1 MATAT
6 KPDRLHFTG
15 NDDADALIAQEPFA
29 LLVGFALDQ
38 QVPVQTAFTGPL
50 KVKQRLGTIDPRAI
64 ASTDPAQLEAAF
76 REKPAVHRFPG
87 TMAQRVQDL
96 ARKIADD
103 YDGAAE
109 RVWTD
114 ARDGADL
121 KARLSSLPGFGD
133 MKVRAMLGVLS
144 KRFGVQLEG
153 MDEVAPKHPT
163 LGDVDSAETLA
174 EYQAKKRAHK
184 AEMRAQKG
192 SS

>member
-1 MATAT
+1 MATLT

-15 NDDADALIAQEPFA
+15 NDDADALIARDPFA

-38 QVPVQTAFTGPL
+38 QVPVSTAFSGPL
-50 KVKQRLGTIDPRAI
+50 KIEQRLGTLDPRAI
-64 ASTDPAQLEAAF
+64 ASTDPAKLEAAF

-96 ARKIADD
+96 ARVIADD
-103 YDGAAE
+103 YDGGAE
-109 RVWTD
+109 RIWTQ
-114 ARDGADL
+114 AQNGQDL
-121 KARLSSLPGFGD
+121 KTRLASLPGFGD

-153 MDEVAPKHPT
+153 MDEVVPKHPT

-184 AEMRAQKG
+184 AEMRAKQQA
-192 SS
+192 

>member
-1 MATAT
+1 MATAA

-15 NDDADALIAQEPFA
+15 DDEADALLAREPFA

-38 QVPVQTAFTGPL
+38 QVPVQTAFSGPL

-96 ARKIADD
+96 ARAIVDE

-109 RVWTD
+109 RI
-114 ARDGADL
+114 
-121 KARLSSLPGFGD
+121 
-133 MKVRAMLGVLS
+133 
-144 KRFGVQLEG
+144 
-153 MDEVAPKHPT
+153 
-163 LGDVDSAETLA
+163 
-174 EYQAKKRAHK
+174 
-184 AEMRAQKG
+184 
-192 SS
+192 

>member
-1 MATAT
+1 MATLT

-15 NDDADALIAQEPFA
+15 NDDADALIARDPFA

-38 QVPVQTAFTGPL
+38 QVPVSTAFSGPL
-50 KVKQRLGTIDPRAI
+50 KIEQRLGTLDPRAI
-64 ASTDPAQLEAAF
+64 ASTDPAKLEAAF

-96 ARKIADD
+96 ARVIADD

-109 RVWTD
+109 RIWTQ
-114 ARDGADL
+114 AQNGQDL
-121 KARLSSLPGFGD
+121 KTRLASLPGFGD

-153 MDEVAPKHPT
+153 MDEVVPKHPT

-184 AEMRAQKG
+184 AEMRAKQKA
-192 SS
+192 

>member
-15 NDDADALIAQEPFA
+15 NDDADALIARDPFA

-38 QVPVQTAFTGPL
+38 QVPVSTAFSGPL
-50 KVKQRLGTIDPRAI
+50 KIEQRLGTLDPRAI
-64 ASTDPAQLEAAF
+64 ASTDPAKLEAAF

-96 ARKIADD
+96 ARTIADD
-103 YDGAAE
+103 YEGDAE
-109 RVWTD
+109 RVWTQ
-114 ARDGADL
+114 ARDGQDL
-121 KARLSSLPGFGD
+121 KARLASLPGFGD

-144 KRFGVQLEG
+144 KRFGLQLEG
-153 MDEVAPKHPT
+153 MDAVVPKHPT

-174 EYQAKKRAHK
+174 EYQAKKRAYK
-184 AEMRAQKG
+184 ASLRKPA
-192 SS
+192 

>member
-153 MDEVAPKHPT
+153 MDEVVPKHPT
-163 LGDVDSAETLA
+163 LGDVDSAEALA
-174 EYQAKKRAHK
+174 EYQAKKRAYK
-184 AEMRAQKG
+184 AEMRAKQQT
-192 SS
+192 